1 MILLTVV
8 GLVVVFIG
16 CIAMFVAQEKATQ
29 VKTQEQYNT
38 VIQELNN
45 SKSVIFLGFGIMAVG
60 LVLYGG

>member
-16 CIAMFVAQEKATQ
+16 CIAMFAAQEKAAR
-29 VKTQEQYNT
+29 VKTQAQYNT

-45 SKSVIFLGFGIMAVG
+45 SKAVIFLGFGIMAIG
-60 LVLYGG
+60 LVVYGG

>member
-1 MILLTVV
+1 MILLTVL
-8 GLVVVFIG
+8 GLIIVFIG
-16 CIAMFVAQEKATQ
+16 CIAMFVAQEKAAQ